1 MTEEQYPDPE
11 DIKAR
16 LRADIPIEEEG
27 MEDLKQGQTQGEGDV
42 VEALRNLGEQ
52 LSRTVKAA
60 WESPQRQE
68 IEQEI
73 RQGMKELATEV
84 DKAFKE
90 VKQSPAGQRVR
101 EEATEVKSNIESG
114 EAARRARNSL
124 SQGLHWLSTEL
135 AKLADQFQPA
145 GQTAEK
151 QPEDIGSSDS
161 SEG

>member
-1 MTEEQYPDPE
+1 MTEEQYPNPE
-11 DIKAR
+11 EIKAR
-16 LRADIPIEEEG
+16 LRADIPVEEEG

-52 LSRTVKAA
+52 LARTVKAA

-73 RQGMKELATEV
+73 RRGMKELATEV

-90 VKQSPAGQRVR
+90 LKESPAGQRVR
-101 EEATEVKSNIESG
+101 EEAVEVKSTIESG
-114 EAARRARNSL
+114 EAAWRARNSL
-124 SQGLHWLSTEL
+124 ASGLQWLSTEL
-135 AKLADQFQPA
+135 SKLADQFQPA
-145 GQTAEK
+145 EK
-151 QPEDIGSSDS
+151 QPEDVGTTDS